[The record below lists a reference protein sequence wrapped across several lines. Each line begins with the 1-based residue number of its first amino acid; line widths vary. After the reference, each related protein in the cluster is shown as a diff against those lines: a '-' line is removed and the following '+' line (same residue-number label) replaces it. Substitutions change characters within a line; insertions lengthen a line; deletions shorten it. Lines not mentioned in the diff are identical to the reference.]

1 MKILNKAIAVG
12 LLIALYSPIAYGLER
27 INLDDDV
34 DCMALNIYHEA
45 KNQSMIGQVAV
56 ALVVMNRVNDNR
68 YPNRICEVIKEGP
81 TRPSWKDPTKEH
93 PIKHRC
99 QFSWWC
105 DGKSDEPLYDSRA
118 WRVAQ
123 DYAYLVLTRRIMD
136 VTEGA
141 THYHAS
147 YVRPAWAKTKTRT
160 TRIETHIFYRWE
172 K

>member
-105 DGKSDEPLYDSRA
+105 DGKSDEPEISPTWYESLK
-118 WRVAQ
+118 VA
-123 DYAYLVLTRRIMD
+123 RD
-136 VTEGA
+136 VVQGGYPDITEGA
-141 THYHAS
+141 THYHNDQVNP
-147 YVRPAWAKTKTRT
+147 YWADSLNQTV
-160 TRIETHIFYRWE
+160 IINNHIFY